1 MNHHPLK
8 LRFDLAL
15 SRFVIM
21 VQVYRLLISHMF
33 SIASID
39 LQLHVRSQAQVS
51 GFQSLI
57 KSQETM
63 AVRFASKTPT
73 TAAPSSL

>member
-1 MNHHPLK
+1 
-8 LRFDLAL
+8 
-15 SRFVIM
+15 
-21 VQVYRLLISHMF
+21 MF